1 MRLLVASHKLCW
13 SDPAAA
19 SGFATDGGF
28 GVQIGALAALFD
40 ETIVC
45 VPVARAAPPGGL
57 TPLPPTLTVRPLRD
71 PGTGPLRRRA
81 AVLVWIVPLVRALRE
96 ADAVHAPVP
105 GDVGFLAVVLAL
117 VLRKPLF
124 VRHCAT
130 WREPRTRA
138 DRLLRWLLER
148 SAGGRNVVLA
158 TGGDS
163 APPSPG
169 VTAIEW
175 IFSSSIRDADLDAA
189 RLQPARTAPEPG
201 SARLVTGGRLIP
213 DKGAGTVIE
222 ACAALRDRG
231 LVAHLDIVGD
241 GPARPSLEASAR
253 SLGCGEAVTFHGRL
267 PRTDVLTIFDHAD
280 LFVYPT
286 RSSEGFPKLVL
297 EALSRGL
304 PVIAT
309 PVSAIPVLVGDA
321 GLIVDADLDAVIAAT
336 AALLQDRA
344 HFEAAQRATLE
355 RASHFTLEAWADA
368 IDERLT
374 EAWGPLRAT
383 PVREAPRP

>member
-19 SGFATDGGF
+19 SGYATDGGF
-28 GVQIGALAALFD
+28 AVQIGALAGLFD

-45 VPVARAAPPGGL
+45 VPVAEAEAPTGL
-57 TPLPPTLTVRPLRD
+57 TPLPSDLTVRPLRH
-71 PGTGPLRRRA
+71 PGAGPLRRRA
-81 AVLVWIVPLVRALRE
+81 TVLAWIGPLIRGLRD

-105 GDVGFLAVVLAL
+105 GDVGFLTVVLAL
-117 VLRKPLF
+117 LARKPLF

-138 DRLLRWLLER
+138 DRLLRRLLER
-148 SAGGRNVVLA
+148 TAGGRNVVLA
-158 TGGDS
+158 TGGDA
-163 APPSPG
+163 APPSPD
-169 VTAIEW
+169 VASIEW
-175 IFSSSIRDADLDAA
+175 IFSSSIRDADLDAV
-189 RLQPARTAPEPG
+189 RQRPARRAPAAG
-201 SARLVTGGRLIP
+201 SARLVTGGRLIV
-213 DKGAGTVIE
+213 DKGADTVLE
-222 ACAALRDRG
+222 AFAVLHERG

-241 GPARPSLEASAR
+241 GPARAALETAAR
-253 SLGCGEAVTFHGRL
+253 SLGCADIVSFRGRL
-267 PRTDVLTIFDHAD
+267 ARVDVLEVFDDAD

-304 PVIAT
+304 PVVAT

-321 GLIVDADLDAVIAAT
+321 GVIVAPGPDEVVAAA
-336 AALLQDRA
+336 AALLEDGVRY
-344 HFEAAQRATLE
+344 EAAQRATLE
-355 RASHFTLEAWADA
+355 RASHFTLEAWVAA
-368 IDERLT
+368 IGARLT

-383 PVREAPRP
+383 PVPVGST